1 MFRTHISVLESSAAR
16 FSSSPVFKVP
26 LLDAQTNQL
35 SSWTSITYRQF
46 HEDVLRFAAFWAKEL
61 RRQNI
66 PQRSVIGL
74 WYEYNTIGGY
84 TYVDVLHIY
93 GLSRAGYIPQ
103 LFSLRLP
110 NPEVVFELLVKA
122 NAKALI
128 FDDTFSDIVQNCH
141 VPIYPAPK
149 ITEVDAGSEPVPDL
163 PVVTESDISFIFHT
177 SGSTSGSPKL
187 VPCNYR
193 WLDTTVSKSSQISK
207 PRDPARQ
214 DVTTW
219 MGSMCHIGQEFM
231 LMGSIQHGSCV
242 IQPTTISF
250 SSEELMDM
258 IQTCGLNRLNQFA
271 AFLAMQL
278 QTSRNHPK
286 LLSMLSNLDEVLY
299 SGMPLPRLE
308 QEWALQNHVKL
319 RNLFGSTE
327 CGATLISIGGTGS
340 DTTLLRPLKGVSYR
354 FVPVD
359 SEESEAG
366 HQSTARLMEFVVSSE
381 SGDCPDRSLCSSDG
395 QFHTGDL
402 FQEAAPGCYVFRG
415 RNDDWIKSENSLRCD
430 TKAIEDNVR
439 AMCGNLISECIVV
452 GTGRPSPVLFIEPA
466 IDMDHEKLKKDIIRK
481 TRHFH
486 SRRYLHERITSP
498 KMIVVVDRSTLP
510 RTSTKGNIRRKAVEE
525 AYGSQLDAIYGL
537 SR

>member
-35 SSWTSITYRQF
+35 SDWTTITYRQF
-46 HEDVLRFAAFWAKEL
+46 HEDVIRFASFWAREL
-61 RRQNI
+61 RHDNI

-74 WYEYNTIGGY
+74 WIGGY
-84 TYVDVLHIY
+84 TYIDVLHIY

-110 NPEVVFELLVKA
+110 NPEVTFELLVKA

-128 FDDTFSDIVQNCH
+128 FDDSFTDVVQNCH
-141 VPIYPAPK
+141 VPIYPAMRRVE
-149 ITEVDAGSEPVPDL
+149 IDGSGPVPDL
-163 PVVTESDISFIFHT
+163 PVVTERDIAFVFHT

-193 WLDTTVSKSSQISK
+193 WLDTTIAKSSQISM
-207 PRDPARQ
+207 PRDPSRQ

-231 LMGSIQHGSCV
+231 LLGSIQHGSCV

-258 IQTCGLNRLNQFA
+258 IRTCGLNRLNQFA
-271 AFLAMQL
+271 AFLAKQL

-286 LLSMLSNLDEVLY
+286 LLSMLANLDEVLY
-299 SGMPLPRLE
+299 SGMPLARSE
-308 QEWALQNHVKL
+308 QEWALQNDIKL

-327 CGATLISIGGTGS
+327 CGATLLSIGGAAS
-340 DTTLLRPLKGVSYR
+340 DATLLRTLEGVSYQ

-359 SEESEAG
+359 PEESEAG
-366 HQSTARLMEFVVSSE
+366 HQSTARLLEFVVSSE
-381 SGDCPDRSLCSSDG
+381 SGDCPDRSLCASDG
-395 QFHTGDL
+395 HFHTGDL
-402 FQEAAPGCYVFRG
+402 FQQVVPGRYVFCG
-415 RNDDWIKSENSLRCD
+415 RDDDWIKSENSLRCD

-439 AMCGNLISECIVV
+439 ATCGNLISECIVV

-466 IDMDHEKLKKDIIRK
+466 SDMDHEKLKKDIIRK
-481 TRHFH
+481 TRHFQ
-486 SRRYLHERITSP
+486 SRRYLHERITSTR
-498 KMIVVVDRSTLP
+498 MIMVVARNTLP
-510 RTSTKGNIRRKAVEE
+510 RTSTKGNIRRSAVEE
-525 AYGSQLDAIYGL
+525 TYRSQLDVIYDV
-537 SR
+537 SP